1 MNYKLNA
8 KLKASTYKFDGV
20 VHIENDDKL
29 PNFVLDYIKSGIN
42 TIDKMKHKLGTL
54 SENRVKF
61 LLDDYKQRYKII
73 NIEND
78 SISITDTGNVYLNNN
93 KSYNPKYADFI
104 ILLFNNVATKKCI
117 DIIIEEE
124 KGENSIE
131 FKKGPY
137 YIICG
142 NRNNKN
148 TLFNKECIIQ
158 GNVSEVKEAVIDTVI
173 ENNIVE
179 VKKNNKEVTIDY
191 SSEIT
196 INNFVEQVRQKIKDI
211 LLEEG
216 LWSEEDDKFIPNI
229 EMIENGDFNL
239 GDENFTYLLEG
250 YYSLGIE
257 KNNGE
262 YFEIECDRIEITNFQ
277 IAPDENTSIFWLLY
291 ELRKRVTTYINE
303 NYLEHVINEI
313 NAELSEKYKLY
324 EAFEYDIDE
333 LLDVLVKRKEDMLFR
348 HINTCIDLPV
358 DGI

>member
-8 KLKASTYKFDGV
+8 KLKATTYKFDGV

-29 PNFVLDYIKSGIN
+29 PYFVLDYINSGVN

-61 LLDDYKQRYKII
+61 LLYDYMQRYKII

-78 SISITDTGNVYLNNN
+78 NISITDIGNVYLNNN
-93 KSYNPKYADFI
+93 KSYNPKYADLS
-104 ILLFNNVATKKCI
+104 ILLFDNVATKKCI

-124 KGENSIE
+124 KEENNIE
-131 FKKGPY
+131 FNNGPY

-142 NRNNKN
+142 NRKID

-158 GNVSEVKEAVIDTVI
+158 GNVLEVKETVIDTVI

-179 VKKNNKEVTIDY
+179 FKKNNKEVTIDY

-196 INNFVEQVRQKIKDI
+196 INNFVEQVKQEIKDI

-229 EMIENGDFNL
+229 EMIENGDFDL
-239 GDENFTYLLEG
+239 GDENFTYLLKG
-250 YYSLGIE
+250 DYSLDIE
-257 KNNGE
+257 KDNGE
-262 YFEIECDRIEITNFQ
+262 YFEIECDTIEITNFQ
-277 IAPDENTSIFWLLY
+277 IAPDENTSIFWFLH
-291 ELRKRVTTYINE
+291 ELRHRVTTYINE
-303 NYLEHVINEI
+303 NDLEQVINEI
-313 NAELSEKYKLY
+313 NAELSEKYELY

-333 LLDVLVKRKEDMLFR
+333 LLDILVTRKEDMLFR
-348 HINTCIDLPV
+348 HINTCIDLPI

>member
-8 KLKASTYKFDGV
+8 KLKASTFKFDGV

-29 PNFVLDYIKSGIN
+29 PYFVLDYINRGVN

-61 LLDDYKQRYKII
+61 LLDDYMQRYKII

-78 SISITDTGNVYLNNN
+78 NISITDTGNIYFSSE
-93 KSYNPKYADFI
+93 KSYSPKYADFS

-124 KGENSIE
+124 KEEDNRE
-131 FKKGPY
+131 FSKGPY
-137 YIICG
+137 KLLCR
-142 NRNNKN
+142 NRQNK
-148 TLFNKECIIQ
+148 LYNKECIVQ
-158 GNVSEVKEAVIDTVI
+158 GNVLEVKETVIDTVI

-179 VKKNNKEVTIDY
+179 VKTNNKEVTIDY

-196 INNFVEQVRQKIKDI
+196 INNFVEQVRQEIKDI
-211 LLEEG
+211 LLEED

-250 YYSLGIE
+250 DYSLGIE

-262 YFEIECDRIEITNFQ
+262 YFEIECDKIKITNFQ
-277 IAPDENTSIFWLLY
+277 IAPDENTSIFWFLY
-291 ELRKRVTTYINE
+291 ELRNRVRTYINE
-303 NYLEHVINEI
+303 NDLEHVINEI

-333 LLDVLVKRKEDMLFR
+333 LFDVLVKRKEDMLFR
-348 HINTCIDLPV
+348 HINTSIDLPV

>member
-8 KLKASTYKFDGV
+8 KLKASTIKYDGV

-29 PNFVLDYIKSGIN
+29 PYFVLDYINSGVN

-61 LLDDYKQRYKII
+61 LLDDYMQRYKII

-78 SISITDTGNVYLNNN
+78 NISITDTGNIYFSSE
-93 KSYNPKYADFI
+93 KSYSPKYADFSV
-104 ILLFNNVATKKCI
+104 LLFNDVVTEKVI
-117 DIIIEEE
+117 DI
-124 KGENSIE
+124 SIE
-131 FKKGPY
+131 KEKEEDNREFSKGPY
-137 YIICG
+137 KLLCG
-142 NRNNKN
+142 NRQNK
-148 TLFNKECIIQ
+148 LYNKECIVQ
-158 GNVSEVKEAVIDTVI
+158 GNVLEVKETVIDTVI

-179 VKKNNKEVTIDY
+179 VKTNNKEVIIDY

-196 INNFVEQVRQKIKDI
+196 INNFVEQVRQEIKDI
-211 LLEEG
+211 LLEED

-239 GDENFTYLLEG
+239 DDENFTYLLEG
-250 YYSLGIE
+250 DYSLGIE
-257 KNNGE
+257 KNNGK
-262 YFEIECDRIEITNFQ
+262 YFEIECDKIKITNFQ
-277 IAPDENTSIFWLLY
+277 IAPDENTSIFWFLY
-291 ELRKRVTTYINE
+291 ELRNRVRTYINE
-303 NYLEHVINEI
+303 NDLEHVINEI

-333 LLDVLVKRKEDMLFR
+333 LFDVLVKRKEDMLFR
-348 HINTCIDLPV
+348 HINTSIDLPV

>member
-8 KLKASTYKFDGV
+8 KLKASTFKFDGV

-29 PNFVLDYIKSGIN
+29 PYFVLDYINRGVN

-78 SISITDTGNVYLNNN
+78 NISITNTGNIYFSTE
-93 KSYNPKYADFI
+93 KSYSPKYADFSV
-104 ILLFNNVATKKCI
+104 LLFNDVVTEKVI
-117 DIIIEEE
+117 DI
-124 KGENSIE
+124 SIE
-131 FKKGPY
+131 KEKEEDNREFSKGPHKLL
-137 YIICG
+137 CG
-142 NRNNKN
+142 NRRNK
-148 TLFNKECIIQ
+148 LYNKECIVQ
-158 GNVSEVKEAVIDTVI
+158 GNVPEVKDAVIDTVI

-196 INNFVEQVRQKIKDI
+196 INNFVEQVRQEIKDI
-211 LLEEG
+211 LLEED

-239 GDENFTYLLEG
+239 GDENFTYLLEED
-250 YYSLGIE
+250 YSLGIE

-262 YFEIECDRIEITNFQ
+262 YFEIECDKIKITNFQ
-277 IAPDENTSIFWLLY
+277 IAPDENTSIFWFLY
-291 ELRKRVTTYINE
+291 ELRNRVRTYINE
-303 NYLEHVINEI
+303 NDLEHVINEI

-348 HINTCIDLPV
+348 HINTSIDLPV

>member
-8 KLKASTYKFDGV
+8 KLKASTIKFDGV

-29 PNFVLDYIKSGIN
+29 PYFVLDYINSGVN

-61 LLDDYKQRYKII
+61 LLYDYMQRYKII
-73 NIEND
+73 SIEND
-78 SISITDTGNVYLNNN
+78 NISITDIGNVYLNNN
-93 KSYNPKYADFI
+93 KSYNPKYADFS
-104 ILLFNNVATKKCI
+104 ILLFDNVATKKCI
-117 DIIIEEE
+117 DIIIEKE
-124 KGENSIE
+124 KEENSIE

-142 NRNNKN
+142 NRNKKN

-158 GNVSEVKEAVIDTVI
+158 GNVSEVKETVIDTVI

-179 VKKNNKEVTIDY
+179 VKKNNKELTIDY

-196 INNFVEQVRQKIKDI
+196 INNFVEQVRQEIKDI
-211 LLEEG
+211 LLEED
-216 LWSEEDDKFIPNI
+216 LWSEEDDKFIPN
-229 EMIENGDFNL
+229 MDMLENGDFNL
-239 GDENFTYLLEG
+239 DDENFTYLLEG
-250 YYSLGIE
+250 DYSLDIE
-257 KNNGE
+257 KDNGE
-262 YFEIECDRIEITNFQ
+262 YFEIECDKIKITNFQ
-277 IAPDENTSIFWLLY
+277 IAPDENTSIFWFLY
-291 ELRKRVTTYINE
+291 ELRNRVKTYITTDDIE
-303 NYLEHVINEI
+303 QVINQI
-313 NAELSEKYKLY
+313 NYELSEKYKLY

>member
-29 PNFVLDYIKSGIN
+29 PCFVLDYINSGVN

-61 LLDDYKQRYKII
+61 LLYDYMQRYKII

-78 SISITDTGNVYLNNN
+78 NISITDTGNIYFSTK
-93 KSYNPKYADFI
+93 KSYSPKYADFSV
-104 ILLFNNVATKKCI
+104 LLFNDVVTEKVI
-117 DIIIEEE
+117 DISIEKE
-124 KGENSIE
+124 KEENSIE

-142 NRNNKN
+142 NRNKKN

-158 GNVSEVKEAVIDTVI
+158 GNVSEVKETVIDTVI

-179 VKKNNKEVTIDY
+179 VKKNNKELTIDY

-196 INNFVEQVRQKIKDI
+196 INNFVEQVRQEIKDI
-211 LLEEG
+211 LLEED
-216 LWSEEDDKFIPNI
+216 LWSEEDDKFIPN
-229 EMIENGDFNL
+229 MDMLENGDFNL
-239 GDENFTYLLEG
+239 DDENFTYLLEG
-250 YYSLGIE
+250 DYSLDIE
-257 KNNGE
+257 KDNGE
-262 YFEIECDRIEITNFQ
+262 YFEIECDKIKITNFQ
-277 IAPDENTSIFWLLY
+277 IAPDENTSIFWFLY
-291 ELRKRVTTYINE
+291 ELRNRVKTYITTDDIE
-303 NYLEHVINEI
+303 QVINQI
-313 NAELSEKYKLY
+313 NYKLSEKYKLY

>member
-8 KLKASTYKFDGV
+8 KLKASTIKYDGV

-29 PNFVLDYIKSGIN
+29 PYFVLDYINSGVN

-61 LLDDYKQRYKII
+61 LLYDYMQRYKII

-78 SISITDTGNVYLNNN
+78 NISITDTGNIYFSSE
-93 KSYNPKYADFI
+93 KSYSPKYADFSV
-104 ILLFNNVATKKCI
+104 LLFNDVVTEKVI
-117 DIIIEEE
+117 DI
-124 KGENSIE
+124 SIE
-131 FKKGPY
+131 KEKEEDNREFSKGPY
-137 YIICG
+137 KLLCG
-142 NRNNKN
+142 NRQNKLYNN
-148 TLFNKECIIQ
+148 ECIVQ
-158 GNVSEVKEAVIDTVI
+158 GNVLEVKETVIDTVI

-179 VKKNNKEVTIDY
+179 VKTNNKEVIIDY

-196 INNFVEQVRQKIKDI
+196 INNFVEQVRQEIKDI
-211 LLEEG
+211 LLEED

-250 YYSLGIE
+250 DYSLGIE
-257 KNNGE
+257 KNNGK
-262 YFEIECDRIEITNFQ
+262 YFEIECDKIKITNFQ
-277 IAPDENTSIFWLLY
+277 IAPDENTSIFWFLY
-291 ELRKRVTTYINE
+291 ELRNRVRTYINE
-303 NYLEHVINEI
+303 NDLEHVINEI

-333 LLDVLVKRKEDMLFR
+333 LFDVLVKRKEDMLFR
-348 HINTCIDLPV
+348 HINTSIDLPV

>member
-8 KLKASTYKFDGV
+8 KLKASTFKFDGV

-29 PNFVLDYIKSGIN
+29 PYFVLDYINRGVN

-61 LLDDYKQRYKII
+61 LLDDYMQRYKII

-78 SISITDTGNVYLNNN
+78 NISITDTGNIYFSSE
-93 KSYNPKYADFI
+93 KSYSPKYADFS

-124 KGENSIE
+124 KEEDNRE
-131 FKKGPY
+131 FSKGPY
-137 YIICG
+137 KLLRG
-142 NRNNKN
+142 NRQNK
-148 TLFNKECIIQ
+148 LYNKECIVQ
-158 GNVSEVKEAVIDTVI
+158 GNVLEVKETVIDTVI

-179 VKKNNKEVTIDY
+179 VKTNNKEVTIDY

-196 INNFVEQVRQKIKDI
+196 INNFVEQVRQEIKDI
-211 LLEEG
+211 LLEED

-250 YYSLGIE
+250 DYSLGIE

-262 YFEIECDRIEITNFQ
+262 YFEIECDKIKITNFQ
-277 IAPDENTSIFWLLY
+277 IAPDENTSIFWFLY
-291 ELRKRVTTYINE
+291 ELRNRVRTYINE
-303 NYLEHVINEI
+303 NDLEHVINEI

-333 LLDVLVKRKEDMLFR
+333 LFDVLVKRKEDMLFR
-348 HINTCIDLPV
+348 HINTSIDLPV